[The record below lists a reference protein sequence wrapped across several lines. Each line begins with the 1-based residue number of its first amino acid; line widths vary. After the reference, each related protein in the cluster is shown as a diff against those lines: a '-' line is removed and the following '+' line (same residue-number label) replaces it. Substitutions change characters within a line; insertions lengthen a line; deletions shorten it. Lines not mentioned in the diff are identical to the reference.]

1 MAPTPALGSA
11 GLRSTIVGD
20 NVKDAG
26 TQTWPRPSAPRH
38 QRNQI
43 AADQSTNASASTHL
57 GHAAAADASLDD
69 ICVPGCRHP
78 RTHAHTCMV
87 LPWRQEGCSVME
99 LPCGPR
105 QNGWGGDC
113 VCWRATRA
121 GQPQSPRGCFR
132 LRQSS
137 FRRFPAGGGLGLAHQ
152 HCSCRDE
159 SPPRVARDIRKQ
171 RDRVSFSDAPLLCKN
186 VPPSSRLSATGGLA
200 ECRSASLPAAP

>member
-1 MAPTPALGSA
+1 MP
-11 GLRSTIVGD
+11 
-20 NVKDAG
+20 
-26 TQTWPRPSAPRH
+26 
-38 QRNQI
+38 
-43 AADQSTNASASTHL
+43 ASA
-57 GHAAAADASLDD
+57 
-69 ICVPGCRHP
+69 
-78 RTHAHTCMV
+78 HAHTHTV

-137 FRRFPAGGGLGLAHQ
+137 LRRFPAGGGLGLAQQ

-171 RDRVSFSDAPLLCKN
+171 RDRVPFSDAPLLCRN
-186 VPPSSRLSATGGLA
+186 VPPSSRLSATGTWLNAGQRISRPRHKRFNPSLSLSFVRSNRQPGHDPSCRRGSRPQEAWAALAFASALALGGGLHP
-200 ECRSASLPAAP
+200 EQRRQHNLQTYRP